1 MSRCQQTEKPC
12 EGPHEDRPESSAS
25 LESLR
30 HLLGPDA
37 GKIDRGIV
45 FTTTAKDEWLGHM
58 SAKNPDH
65 HERIRSEEYYDQ
77 NHKCIRRGQ
86 YAPRPYVPYLNEWM
100 RNATDSDRLIM
111 EKFIASLTTFNKT
124 AASKPK
130 QPLRFNHEGGYRRK
144 YRELHTWLTR
154 EEQGCSPPPPADPT
168 KEQKS
173 EQRKETPPPRREDP
187 SSTQNEISVRD
198 PATNSFFQT
207 IQKPAVSFEERSG
220 DRHAAYNKKYEK
232 SRPDTAPTDLGAQIH
247 YVEHAM
253 NPRSTEARAEHAQSS
268 CPPNPLYP
276 NRRSKSCLPNR
287 PKEGEQ
293 KLQAHIMTDTG
304 VKMQKKF
311 VHKKLQGNHV
321 PSDQDLVPVPKTYTR
336 THSAPLG
343 QTRANA
349 KKRSTMVYN
358 HNTKPCGHKCHDCG
372 VTVADLPRHMVRCQA
387 ERIVQNRHERS
398 KSCPVYVPEVY
409 DFEHKATNFEAVK
422 RHVVGN
428 RGHFTIH
435 PQFVSENSIA
445 PHMVSSKEWKA
456 MY

>member
-1 MSRCQQTEKPC
+1 MSRKQHADKPC
-12 EGPHEDRPESSAS
+12 NDSSEDRPQTSSS

-37 GKIDRGIV
+37 GKIERGIV

-58 SAKNPDH
+58 GAKNEAH
-65 HERIRSEEYYDQ
+65 HENDRSDEFYDQ

-86 YAPRPYVPYLNEWM
+86 YAPKPYVPYLNEWM

-111 EKFIASLTTFNKT
+111 EKFIASLSMYNKT
-124 AASKPK
+124 AATKPK

-154 EEQGCSPPPPADPT
+154 EEQDCSPSPPPPE
-168 KEQKS
+168 EQKS
-173 EQRKETPPPRREDP
+173 ELRKEVPRRDEAKP
-187 SSTQNEISVRD
+187 VQNEISATA
-198 PATNSFFQT
+198 PTTNSFFQT

-220 DRHAAYNKKYEK
+220 DRHADYNKKYER
-232 SRPDTAPTDLGAQIH
+232 SRPDTAPPELDLQVQHVERPTH
-247 YVEHAM
+247 YRPSQARVAH
-253 NPRSTEARAEHAQSS
+253 TESS

-276 NRRSKSCLPNR
+276 NRRAKSCLPNR
-287 PKEGEQ
+287 PKEEK
-293 KLQAHIMTDTG
+293 KLQAHVMTNTG

-311 VHKKLQGNHV
+311 VHKKLQGRHV

-343 QTRANA
+343 QTRTNA

-358 HNTKPCGHKCHDCG
+358 HNTKPCNHKCHNCG
-372 VTVADLPRHMVRCQA
+372 VDVSDLPKHMVRCQA
-387 ERIVQNRHERS
+387 ERIVQNRHSRS
-398 KSCPVYVPEVY
+398 QSCPMYIPEVY
-409 DFEHKATNFEAVK
+409 DFEHTATNFEAVK
-422 RHVVGN
+422 RHVVGDK
-428 RGHFTIH
+428 GHFTIH
-435 PQFVSENSIA
+435 PQFVSEKSLA
-445 PHMVSSKEWKA
+445 PQMVSSKEWKS